1 MSSISILVN
10 IVIADEDDIE
20 AIGDSLSP
28 VEEWSGIQS
37 RDLDTAK
44 IATLHCLLTGDTFED
59 ALSRYEPVYVVS
71 EESAIVLRIPD
82 AVVERMAGLDEEA
95 LAEVAVELA
104 ATEEFESTGW
114 DDEEIYGL
122 VEELA
127 DLAVQADANGE
138 AMFVWMHKLRT

>member
-1 MSSISILVN
+1 MSSILVN

>member
-1 MSSISILVN
+1 MSSILVN

-82 AVVERMAGLDEEA
+82 EVVEKMASLDEEA
-95 LAEVAVELA
+95 LAEVAVELT

-127 DLAVQADANGE
+127 DLSVQADANGE